1 MQKSDI
7 QLLYAYNTW
16 ANRKIMAASAGVT
29 PEEFS
34 TPIGYSW
41 GSLQAILVHNLT
53 AELVWRTRLQGGDA
67 NSAFLEARDFATP
80 AALIERWSV
89 EAGLMDEFLDGLQE
103 ADLQKTI
110 HYKNRR
116 GQAFEQVC
124 WQILVHVV
132 NHGTQHRSEAA
143 QILTSLNRSPGDL
156 DLIMFLR
163 E

>member
-1 MQKSDI
+1 MNKSDI

-16 ANRKIMAASAGVT
+16 ANRKILAAAVGIT
-29 PEEFS
+29 PEQYLS
-34 TPIGYSW
+34 PIGYSW
-41 GSLQAILVHNLT
+41 GSLQAILVHILT

-67 NSAFLEARDFATP
+67 TSAFLEARDFATP
-80 AALIERWSV
+80 GALIERWSV
-89 EAGLMDEFLDGLQE
+89 EAGLLDEFIAGLQE

-110 HYKNRR
+110 HYSSRR
-116 GQAFEQVC
+116 GQAFENVC
-124 WQILVHVV
+124 WHILVHVV

-143 QILTSLNRSPGDL
+143 MVLTSLDRSPGDL